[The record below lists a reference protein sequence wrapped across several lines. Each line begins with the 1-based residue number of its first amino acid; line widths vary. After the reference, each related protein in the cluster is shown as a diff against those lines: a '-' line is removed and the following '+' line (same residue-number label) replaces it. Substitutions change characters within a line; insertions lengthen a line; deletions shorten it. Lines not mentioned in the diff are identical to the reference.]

1 MTSKAEWYAI
11 RTSPG
16 YQRMAA
22 TNPSLPDN
30 RRGESAIERNMREKG
45 IDIYMPSFWVE
56 TKHRRTNAIIERRF
70 PLLVGYAFVLYD
82 DAKGFDPIRAI
93 NGVMCILK
101 MGREG
106 APVKF
111 HEDDIGALKAAE
123 FFTRQD
129 YLYQQHCR
137 NEDDRLGKVAE
148 LRKRLKTILPK
159 GRAVRVS
166 MTDQAV
172 KAIETLQGPARER
185 VLGIL
190 NELNALTSE
199 PPLAGNEQITY
210 SRAKFG

>member
-1 MTSKAEWYAI
+1 MANKAEWYAI
-11 RTSPG
+11 RTIQG

-22 TNPSLPDN
+22 ANPSLPDN

-82 DAKGFDPIRAI
+82 DSRGFDYIRAI
-93 NGVMCILK
+93 DGVMCILK

-137 NEDDRLGKVAE
+137 NEEERLGKVAD

-166 MTDQAV
+166 MTDQAE

-185 VLGIL
+185 VMGIL
-190 NELNALTSE
+190 NELKALTSE
-199 PPLAGNEQITY
+199 PPIAQNEQITY